1 MRLFLD
7 IMRGFEKQYWLVAIN
22 ELLDQE
28 LLGSKAT
35 QYLSKLLSSQHQ
47 HAQYTHCRKLL
58 RLKVIFNASG

>member
-28 LLGSKAT
+28 LLMT
-35 QYLSKLLSSQHQ
+35 W
-47 HAQYTHCRKLL
+47 
-58 RLKVIFNASG
+58 